1 MQALEILAKLI
12 PTFALLEVTAFLFII
27 IFLRFLTPIN
37 WFKALYNE
45 KSINNK
51 DIPNH
56 IAVRIVQATIIG
68 VHIFL
73 GLLVLGTFFV
83 V

>member
-45 KSINNK
+45 HSINNK

-73 GLLVLGTFFV
+73 GLLVLGTFFAV
-83 V
+83 